1 MTEQPSQSTPET
13 RVVLA
18 GKVLD
23 ADEVALQRAV
33 RRARTRGAKV
43 LLTFLVVGLVVVFA
57 TSFWVSR
64 NASGDT
70 GLAFF
75 LLLAAL
81 LFIMVYFGNN
91 YWQWRVLQA
100 FAMPCPHCG
109 EPLADAIHWTKRP
122 GYACPHCGKDA
133 LCTAR
138 QLGEG

>member
-1 MTEQPSQSTPET
+1 MTEEQQQPKTEI

-23 ADEVALQRAV
+23 ADEVVLQRAV
-33 RRARTRGAKV
+33 HWARRRGAV
-43 LLTFLVVGLVVVFA
+43 LLLALWVAGLATIFL
-57 TSFWVSR
+57 TSFWISR
-64 NASGDT
+64 NTSGET

-81 LFIMVYFGNN
+81 LFIVIYFGNN
-91 YWQWRVLQA
+91 YWQWRVLQLS
-100 FAMPCPHCG
+100 AMRCPHCDEVLVG
-109 EPLADAIHWTKRP
+109 PFRWTKRP

-133 LCTAR
+133 LVTAR

>member
-1 MTEQPSQSTPET
+1 MTEQQQSAGASK
-13 RVVLA
+13 VVLA

-33 RRARTRGAKV
+33 RRARTRGATL
-43 LLTFLVVGLVVVFA
+43 LLTLLVVGLVAVFV
-57 TSFWVSR
+57 TSFWISR
-64 NASGDT
+64 NASGET
-70 GLAFF
+70 GLGFF

-100 FAMPCPHCG
+100 FDMRCPHCG
-109 EPLADAIHWTKRP
+109 EALVGPFRWTKRP

-133 LCTAR
+133 LATAR